1 MTAIDQTDEQT
12 GGLDHLREPTTSD
25 AILENVTAILPI
37 AEREAKPS
45 NAQGFMT
52 DAMTEACRAAGV
64 FRVGFPRDR
73 GGPEMSISDQTRMV
87 EMVAGIDAS
96 LAWNVTVLAATGF
109 YAGRLPDRAFAELY
123 PTLDLAT
130 CGSFHPKGVA
140 RRVDGGFRVTGDW
153 NFGSG
158 IRSSDHV
165 VAGAEVVDEQGEPVL
180 KPDGSQLTLGV
191 WLPRDEVRLR
201 DDWHTI
207 GLRGSGSQGYGV
219 ADAFVPADHTF
230 DRFFAGNADASP
242 LVKHP
247 DLPFYS
253 MGGISIGIAQHAID
267 IVATELAR
275 RSGTRAPGERALA
288 LLGEADSCVRGMR
301 ATIYAGIARLDDEIF
316 TPGVAPSPRALA
328 RGDAPFATELARR
341 VLDICVDLYGS
352 KTIYDVNP
360 LEQLVRD
367 LVGLSVHLST
377 SRAMWA
383 RVGQLVL
390 DEHSENREEP

>member
-1 MTAIDQTDEQT
+1 M
-12 GGLDHLREPTTSD
+12 
-25 AILENVTAILPI
+25 
-37 AEREAKPS
+37 
-45 NAQGFMT
+45 
-52 DAMTEACRAAGV
+52 
-64 FRVGFPRDR
+64 
-73 GGPEMSISDQTRMV
+73 
-87 EMVAGIDAS
+87 
-96 LAWNVTVLAATGF
+96 
-109 YAGRLPDRAFAELY
+109 
-123 PTLDLAT
+123 
-130 CGSFHPKGVA
+130 
-140 RRVDGGFRVTGDW
+140 
-153 NFGSG
+153 
-158 IRSSDHV
+158 
-165 VAGAEVVDEQGEPVL
+165 
-180 KPDGSQLTLGV
+180 
-191 WLPRDEVRLR
+191 
-201 DDWHTI
+201 
-207 GLRGSGSQGYGV
+207 
-219 ADAFVPADHTF
+219 
-230 DRFFAGNADASP
+230 
-242 LVKHP
+242 
-247 DLPFYS
+247 
-253 MGGISIGIAQHAID
+253 
-267 IVATELAR
+267 ATELAR